1 MKTRDFLMFS
11 GGIKRGQWDEM
22 DLKIQINSFM
32 LMLPSYRNQ
41 SVYLQSKSIDQFLCN
56 GATLAFIEFS
66 QMLNVHYTL
75 Y

>member
-11 GGIKRGQWDEM
+11 GGIKRGRWDEM
-22 DLKIQINSFM
+22 DLKIQITSLM
-32 LMLPSYRNQ
+32 LMLPSYKNQ
-41 SVYLQSKSIDQFLCN
+41 SVYLQSKSVDPFLCN

-66 QMLNVHYTL
+66 QVLNVHYTL